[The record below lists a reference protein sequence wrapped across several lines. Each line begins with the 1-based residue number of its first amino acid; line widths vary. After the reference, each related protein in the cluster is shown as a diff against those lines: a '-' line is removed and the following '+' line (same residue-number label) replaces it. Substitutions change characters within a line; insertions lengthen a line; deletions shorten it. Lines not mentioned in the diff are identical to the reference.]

1 MKSRRFFRQ
10 KTSGGKAIH
19 RQARTAKEKQAFST
33 LQDQILCRKMPDYIH
48 GNRIMFGSIS
58 VILLCVGLVNY
69 FNIMFTGIVGRKKEL
84 EIMGRFGMNTPAG
97 KKAVIA
103 GRQLLCTACRRP
115 CSVSWINHTKRNQRL
130 YEKTAFL
137 FYLSLSG
144 RSDCRKYCN
153 YGNSVRYNL

>member
-1 MKSRRFFRQ
+1 MFYIEETGEVYIKYIVKINEKELLSIRKEIIDNCSEIR
-10 KTSGGKAIH
+10 H
-19 RQARTAKEKQAFST
+19 YKEKI
-33 LQDQILCRKMPDYIH
+33 DGDYEKDW
-48 GNRIMFGSIS
+48 ND
-58 VILLCVGLVNY
+58 
-69 FNIMFTGIVGRKKEL
+69 
-84 EIMGRFGMNTPAG
+84 TPAG

-103 GRQLLCTACRRP
+103 GRQLLCTAYRRH

-153 YGNSVRYNL
+153 YGNTVRYNL